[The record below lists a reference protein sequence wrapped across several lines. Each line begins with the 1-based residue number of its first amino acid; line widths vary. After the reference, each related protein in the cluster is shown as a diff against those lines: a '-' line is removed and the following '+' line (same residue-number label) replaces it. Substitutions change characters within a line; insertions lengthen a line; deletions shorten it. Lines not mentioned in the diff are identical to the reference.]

1 MEDLSL
7 YCVAASYTIREV
19 LGQIEENRNRAV
31 LVLDESRR
39 VCGLLCQGDI
49 IRALASGAD
58 LYATVG
64 QFASPSFVYLKTRDM
79 EKAYQL
85 ARTRGM
91 TVFPILDNEFRLI
104 GVVTIYD
111 IFDYIE
117 SRINIE

>member
-1 MEDLSL
+1 
-7 YCVAASYTIREV
+7 
-19 LGQIEENRNRAV
+19 
-31 LVLDESRR
+31 
-39 VCGLLCQGDI
+39 
-49 IRALASGAD
+49 
-58 LYATVG
+58 
-64 QFASPSFVYLKTRDM
+64 M